1 MEQVLALERAKDPER
16 RNIPLVVRMKLDLAG
31 AKIRLTDW
39 RAFSDND
46 RQNLIDTPFEGPAG
60 EEHFFRVLS
69 QALESAN
76 REVMP
81 RIAPAAPPI
90 TLWLNQAEPLE
101 ISEFRQD
108 ARVYT
113 KWADLSRFERY
124 LLCHAAQQQDPERLR
139 TIALDTNLLTV
150 QEV

>member
-1 MEQVLALERAKDPER
+1 MEQVLALERAKDPGR

-60 EEHFFRVLS
+60 EEDFCRVLS

-81 RIAPAAPPI
+81 RIAPAAAPI
-90 TLWLNQAEPLE
+90 TLWLNQEEPLE
-101 ISEFRQD
+101 ISQFRQ
-108 ARVYT
+108 AAQVYA
-113 KWADLSRFERY
+113 KWTDLSCFERY
-124 LLCHAAQQQDPERLR
+124 LLCHATNLEDPELLR
-139 TIALDTNLLTV
+139 KIASDTNLLTV
-150 QEV
+150 QEG

>member
-1 MEQVLALERAKDPER
+1 MEQMLALERAKDPGR

-31 AKIRLTDW
+31 ARIHLTDW

-46 RQNLIDTPFEGPAG
+46 RQNLIDAPFEGPAG
-60 EEHFFRVLS
+60 EEDFCRVLS

-81 RIAPAAPPI
+81 RIAPAAAPI

-101 ISEFRQD
+101 ISEFRLD
-108 ARVYT
+108 ARVHANST
-113 KWADLSRFERY
+113 DLSRFERY
-124 LLCHAAQQQDPERLR
+124 LLCHAAQQQNPELLR

>member
-1 MEQVLALERAKDPER
+1 MEQVLALERAKDPGR

-46 RQNLIDTPFEGPAG
+46 RQSLIDAPFEGPAG
-60 EEHFFRVLS
+60 EGHFFQALS

-76 REVMP
+76 RGAMP

-90 TLWLNQAEPLE
+90 TLWLNQEEPLE
-101 ISEFRQD
+101 ISQFRQ
-108 ARVYT
+108 AAQVYA
-113 KWADLSRFERY
+113 KWTDLSCFERY
-124 LLCHAAQQQDPERLR
+124 LLCHATNLEDPELLR
-139 TIALDTNLLTV
+139 KIASDTNLLTV
-150 QEV
+150 QEG

>member
-46 RQNLIDTPFEGPAG
+46 RQKLIDTPFEGPAG

-69 QALESAN
+69 QALESD
-76 REVMP
+76 RKSV
-81 RIAPAAPPI
+81 
-90 TLWLNQAEPLE
+90 
-101 ISEFRQD
+101 
-108 ARVYT
+108 V
-113 KWADLSRFERY
+113 
-124 LLCHAAQQQDPERLR
+124 
-139 TIALDTNLLTV
+139 
-150 QEV
+150 